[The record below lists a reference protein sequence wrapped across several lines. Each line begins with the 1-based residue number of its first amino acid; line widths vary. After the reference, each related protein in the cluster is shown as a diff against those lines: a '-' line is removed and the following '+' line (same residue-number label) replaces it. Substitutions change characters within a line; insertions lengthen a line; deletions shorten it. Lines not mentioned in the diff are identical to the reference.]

1 MNWINNYMKYVGFV
15 FSSIW
20 RLWFFIVFLIVFIIL
35 IPPLYFFTRIIP
47 NQKTVC
53 NITRLWSRL
62 TLLFSGV
69 FLNVKYEKKIDENE
83 NYIICP
89 NHISTIDIPVI
100 LAALKLPIIFM
111 AKYEYS
117 KIPIFGWFY
126 KNNTVQV
133 RRENNKDAYSAF
145 LSANEK
151 LKNGLNVCIFPEGG
165 VPPPDV
171 KLRRFKN
178 GPFKLAIESNT
189 KIIPVTMPDNK
200 SHFPWNYF
208 KGKPGILNI
217 EVHAPIWQRDETND
231 IKDLNTKV
239 YNTIFEKLTDYEN

>member
-1 MNWINNYMKYVGFV
+1 MNWIKNCMKFMGFV

-62 TLLFSGV
+62 TLFFSGV
-69 FLNVKYEKKIDENE
+69 FLNVKYEKEIDENE

-126 KNNTVQV
+126 K
-133 RRENNKDAYSAF
+133 
-145 LSANEK
+145 
-151 LKNGLNVCIFPEGG
+151 II
-165 VPPPDV
+165 
-171 KLRRFKN
+171 
-178 GPFKLAIESNT
+178 PFKLEEKTT
-189 KIIPVTMPDNK
+189 KMLI
-200 SHFPWNYF
+200 
-208 KGKPGILNI
+208 
-217 EVHAPIWQRDETND
+217 AP
-231 IKDLNTKV
+231 
-239 YNTIFEKLTDYEN
+239 F

>member
-1 MNWINNYMKYVGFV
+1 MNWINNYIKYVGFV

-69 FLNVKYEKKIDENE
+69 FLNVKYEKEIDENE

-100 LAALKLPIIFM
+100 LAALKLPIIFTIFNYV
-111 AKYEYS
+111 YE
-117 KIPIFGWFY
+117 I
-126 KNNTVQV
+126 V
-133 RRENNKDAYSAF
+133 AYF
-145 LSANEK
+145 LY
-151 LKNGLNVCIFPEGG
+151 LKNKKQL
-165 VPPPDV
+165 
-171 KLRRFKN
+171 KN
-178 GPFKLAIESNT
+178 
-189 KIIPVTMPDNK
+189 
-200 SHFPWNYF
+200 
-208 KGKPGILNI
+208 
-217 EVHAPIWQRDETND
+217 
-231 IKDLNTKV
+231 
-239 YNTIFEKLTDYEN
+239 